1 MSKFANAYKRDR
13 CRGVLLEIFWF
24 EDEDDYE
31 EEIYL
36 SVFLRVFSKKRHQSF
51 TVRFF
56 SPETW
61 AQLFLLQ
68 VKPSTEY
75 KMLKFLS
82 NIWKLRSY
90 EQALKTV
97 VWTNQERKK

>member
-36 SVFLRVFSKKRHQSF
+36 SVFLRVFSKKDTKASLCGFSHQK
-51 TVRFF
+51 R
-56 SPETW
+56 E
-61 AQLFLLQ
+61 QLFLLQ